1 MTMKGR
7 LFTSLSVG
15 KPVSGNLYGCS
26 VSTAVTAGL
35 VAGDAAADV
44 ASAVIGLVDGKEA
57 GVSLQPTMAMTEHP
71 RTSQAL
77 RFLGRNKGNDFN
89 RAAPLL
95 LIVLVNVYASDAID
109 RRHFVLWVKRWLEPR
124 L

>member
-7 LFTSLSVG
+7 LFTSLSAG

-26 VSTAVTAGL
+26 VSTAVAAGL
-35 VAGDAAADV
+35 EGGDAAADV
-44 ASAVIGLVDGKEA
+44 ASAAFGLAGGKEA

-77 RFLGRNKGNDFN
+77 RFLWRNKGNDFN

-95 LIVLVNVYASDAID
+95 LIVLVNVYASDAIG
-109 RRHFVLWVKRWLEPR
+109 RRLFVLWVKRQLEPR

>member
-15 KPVSGNLYGCS
+15 KPVNGNLYGCS
-26 VSTAVTAGL
+26 VSTAVTVGL
-35 VAGDAAADV
+35 EGGDAAADV
-44 ASAVIGLVDGKEA
+44 ASAAFGLAGGKEA
-57 GVSLQPTMAMTEHP
+57 GVSLQPTMVMTEHP

-77 RFLGRNKGNDFN
+77 SFFRRNIGNDFN

-95 LIVLVNVYASDAID
+95 LIVLVNIYASDAID
-109 RRHFVLWVKRWLEPR
+109 RRLFVLWVKR
-124 L
+124 

>member
-1 MTMKGR
+1 MI
-7 LFTSLSVG
+7 
-15 KPVSGNLYGCS
+15 
-26 VSTAVTAGL
+26 AGL
-35 VAGDAAADV
+35 VAGDTAADV

-77 RFLGRNKGNDFN
+77 RFLGRNKGNAFN

-109 RRHFVLWVKRWLEPR
+109 RRHFVLWVKR
-124 L
+124 

>member
-15 KPVSGNLYGCS
+15 KPVSGNLYGSS
-26 VSTAVTAGL
+26 VSTAVAAGL
-35 VAGDAAADV
+35 VAGDAAAGV
-44 ASAVIGLVDGKEA
+44 ASAAFGLADGKDA

-77 RFLGRNKGNDFN
+77 RFLGWNKGNVFN

-95 LIVLVNVYASDAID
+95 LIVLVNVYASNGID
-109 RRHFVLWVKRWLEPR
+109 RRLFVLWVKR
-124 L
+124 